1 MIKRIFYIP
10 VLIISLFTACSEQI
24 PEPDTNGGGS
34 ADGEVLINILPPRIS
49 TSDDQLTRAITTAP
63 MPAGSTIRLFIYDAT
78 ASDADNN
85 PYSNNRLIKKE
96 MAFRVRSEGEIKSTP
111 SDQRV
116 LVPCEVNE
124 KTGAFI
130 KDITDTDLHLPSSDY
145 DFFAISP
152 AVQLNTRDI
161 DGYDV
166 PAYRFQHG
174 GVVANTGDIP
184 ITFYTTKPLKKI
196 QVRQDHGQVT
206 GGTSGVYNLQ
216 LEPFTL
222 LSSRVRFVVI
232 RGEDVETMQIEKRGV
247 VMSNMT
253 YDAFRTNFFIGD
265 QKLREIILT
274 EDDAVFGTASVLNA
288 RNVEGL
294 PKGYE
299 AGTHDK
305 SDTWELITEV
315 IPNPDNNAPNDTLRR
330 RDVKLTFHLLI
341 NGGNYKSYESV
352 LKEQRFERGSEYT
365 YEVTVNAGGI
375 FVRGWRNAEWTVT
388 IPL

>member
-10 VLIISLFTACSEQI
+10 VLLISLFTACSEQI
-24 PEPDTNGGGS
+24 PEPDTNGGGG
-34 ADGEVLINILPPRIS
+34 AEGEVLINILPPRIA
-49 TSDDQLTRAITTAP
+49 TSDDQLTRTIKTAP

-78 ASDADNN
+78 GPGEN
-85 PYSNNRLIKKE
+85 PYSLNRLIKKE
-96 MAFRVRSEGEIKSTP
+96 MAFKVRSEEEIKSTP

-130 KDITDTDLHLPSSDY
+130 KYITDTDLHLPSSDY

-152 AVQLNTRDI
+152 AVQLSTSDI

-166 PAYRFQHG
+166 PAYRFRHG
-174 GVVANTGDIP
+174 GVVANDGDMP
-184 ITFYTTKPLKKI
+184 ITFYTTKPLKGIKI
-196 QVRQDHGQVT
+196 RQDHEQVT
-206 GGTSGVYNLQ
+206 GGTAGVYNLQ
-216 LEPFTL
+216 FEPFTL

-232 RGEDVETMQIEKRGV
+232 PGKDVETMQIEKRGV

-253 YDAFRTNFFIGD
+253 YNAFSTNFYIGD
-265 QKLREIILT
+265 QKLRETILT

-288 RNVEGL
+288 SNVEGQ

-299 AGTHDK
+299 PGTHDK

-330 RDVKLTFHLLI
+330 RDVNLTFHLLI
-341 NGGNYKSYESV
+341 NGDNYKSYESV
-352 LKEQRFERGSEYT
+352 LRNQRFERGSEYT

>member
-10 VLIISLFTACSEQI
+10 VLLISLFTACSEQI
-24 PEPDTNGGGS
+24 PEPDTNGGGG
-34 ADGEVLINILPPRIS
+34 AEGEVLINILPPRIA
-49 TSDDQLTRAITTAP
+49 TSDDQLTRTIKTAP

-78 ASDADNN
+78 GPGEN
-85 PYSNNRLIKKE
+85 PYSLNRLIKKE
-96 MAFRVRSEGEIKSTP
+96 MAFKVRSEEEIKSTP

-130 KDITDTDLHLPSSDY
+130 KYITDTDLHLPSSDY

-152 AVQLNTRDI
+152 AVQLSTSDI

-166 PAYRFQHG
+166 PAYRFRHG
-174 GVVANTGDIP
+174 GVVAKDGDMP
-184 ITFYTTKPLKKI
+184 ITFYTTKPLKGIKI
-196 QVRQDHGQVT
+196 RQDHEQVT
-206 GGTSGVYNLQ
+206 GGTAGVYNLQ
-216 LEPFTL
+216 FEPFTL

-232 RGEDVETMQIEKRGV
+232 PGKDVETMQIEKRGV

-253 YDAFRTNFFIGD
+253 YNAFSTNFYIGD
-265 QKLREIILT
+265 QKLRETILT

-288 RNVEGL
+288 SNVEGQ

-299 AGTHDK
+299 PGTHDK

-330 RDVKLTFHLLI
+330 RDVNLTFHLLI
-341 NGGNYKSYESV
+341 NGDNYKSYESV
-352 LKEQRFERGSEYT
+352 LRNQRFERGSEYT